1 MSTPSSFWPQGTV
14 YGPLLNFQA
23 ELHAL
28 APQMPEP
35 PYKGAPR
42 APVLYLKP
50 ANTWCANGGSTPLP
64 APAAEVEVG
73 ASLAMVLGPPT
84 TASRPGQA
92 SPPGVAGWVLVNDL
106 CVPHASFFRPAVKA
120 RCRDGFLGIGPRMAS
135 PLELGDTAAL
145 VLEVRVNGSL
155 RQTVRFAELARDAN
169 TLLADVAAF
178 LPLQAGDLLL
188 LGCDAGRPLAH
199 AGDTITIH
207 ASGCPALGV
216 LHQTLHTEATP

>member
-1 MSTPSSFWPQGTV
+1 MSTPLSFWPQGTV

-23 ELHAL
+23 ELRAL

-35 PYKGAPR
+35 PYKGAPQ

-64 APAAEVEVG
+64 ASIDAVEIG
-73 ASLAMVLGPPT
+73 ASVAMVLGPPT

-92 SPPGVAGWVLVNDL
+92 ARLSVVGWVLVNDL

-135 PLELGDTAAL
+135 PSELGDPAAL

-155 RQTVRFAELARDAN
+155 RQTVRFAELARDAH

-188 LGCDAGRPLAH
+188 LGCDGGRPLVH
-199 AGDTITIH
+199 AGDTIDIH
-207 ASGCPALGV
+207 APGCPALGV